1 MTALIS
7 LASMPGSTAS
17 GNSTPVLQ
25 ITQGLHQGVCL
36 PLDRSVYIIGS
47 GADADLLLS
56 DAGIAERHLVLRF
69 DNGQVAVEAVGG
81 DVLAYGSHGRETLI
95 PAGKGHRARL
105 PLDIRIGEA
114 RLTLS
119 LSGVTDTPHTASA
132 RRIPAGWQ
140 RKPQWVIAL
149 LLMFLCV
156 GAFAFRSE
164 PVSPLA
170 LAGAD
175 KEPLPTSQPRRSA
188 ATVGDARVWLDQQLA
203 AAGLKQV
210 KVSEVQG
217 QLSVQGTYDPAQKSQ
232 WRSVQQ
238 AFDSR
243 FGQQIVLHPNV
254 IARAEIAKPR
264 VRFQA
269 VWFGA
274 NPYVINDSGKRL
286 YPGAALADDW
296 TLESIENN
304 QVILARGEERFT
316 FTL

>member
-7 LASMPGSTAS
+7 LTSMPGSSAS
-17 GNSTPVLQ
+17 GESTPVLN
-25 ITQGLHQGVCL
+25 ITHGLHQGVRL
-36 PLDRSVYIIGS
+36 SLDRSVYIVGS
-47 GADADLLLS
+47 AASADLLLS
-56 DAGIAERHLVLRF
+56 DSGIAEQHMVLRF
-69 DNGQVAVEAVGG
+69 ANGQVAVEAIGG
-81 DVLAYGSHGRETLI
+81 DVVAYGAQAREIKI
-95 PAGKGHRARL
+95 PAGRGHRARL

-114 RLTLS
+114 RLTL
-119 LSGVTDTPHTASA
+119 TRDAQPARQPAPARTA
-132 RRIPAGWQ
+132 PNWQ

-156 GAFAFRSE
+156 GAFAFRDE
-164 PVSPLA
+164 AVSPLA
-170 LAGAD
+170 SAGHDASSA
-175 KEPLPTSQPRRSA
+175 PPPRKQQVATA
-188 ATVGDARVWLDQQLA
+188 AEARLWLEQQLA
-203 AAGLKQV
+203 AANLKQV
-210 KVSEVQG
+210 KVSEVDG
-217 QLSVQGTYDPAQKSQ
+217 QLSVQGSYDPAQKGQ
-232 WRSVQQ
+232 WRRAQQ

-243 FGQQIVLHPNV
+243 FGQQVVLHPDV
-254 IARAEIAKPR
+254 VARTEIAKPR